1 MQVTIEHESKLI
13 SFQLEYR
20 KRRTIEIRIQPPDK
34 IRVLAPAGLTKGIIT
49 NEVKKKA
56 EWICK
61 KLEEYQGL
69 HYDKVKKSY
78 VDGEAF
84 LYLGEPYYLNIID
97 ADNKIPRVTRIDNIL
112 YVYASSREEEK
123 LKKAIEK
130 WYRQEMFKILGERIQ
145 LYQQYYKVMP
155 SGIVVKEQ
163 KQRWGSCTSKRKL
176 LFNWKL
182 IMAPIKVIDYVIVH
196 EMCHMVHMNHSKD
209 FWKLVDDIIPD
220 YKERKKWLKLNG
232 ILLDN

>member
-1 MQVTIEHESKLI
+1 MQLTIEHESKLI

-20 KRRTIEIRIQPPDK
+20 KRRTIEIRIQPPDT
-34 IRVLAPAGLTKGIIT
+34 IRVLAPAGLAKGIII

-69 HYDKVKKSY
+69 HYVQLKKSY
-78 VDGEAF
+78 VDGETL
-84 LYLGEPYYLNIID
+84 LYLGKPYYLKIID

-130 WYRQEMFKILGERIQ
+130 WYRQEMVKILGERIQ
-145 LYQQYYKVMP
+145 LYQQYFKVMP

-182 IMAPIKVIDYVIVH
+182 IMAPIKVIDYVVVH

-209 FWKLVDDIIPD
+209 FWNLVEDIVSD
-220 YKERKKWLKLNG
+220 YKEHKKWLKLNG